1 MAWTWGRWLRI
12 GVLLAAGALVGA
24 VLSSVEWNP
33 ASSGTSAARPA
44 GAGEG
49 TATLVP
55 VSLTELKITPA
66 VIALPAAKP
75 TTLQVRNAGQ
85 AAHSMAVEAA
95 GRTLSTPELA
105 PGGTATLRLPG
116 LTPGSY
122 RAWCTVPG
130 HREAGMT
137 ATLTVS
143 ATTKQAATP
152 SAAAPSQTTQMT
164 GMPMAAAHD
173 GAAMAA
179 AHERSMRAF
188 PATTRGHGN
197 QLQFPTIDR
206 GVKVFHLVAGST
218 RWEVAPGDVRDAQ
231 TFNGQVPGP
240 QLRVRRGDRV
250 RVVVDNR
257 LQEPTTV
264 HFHGLTVPNAADGVP
279 YVTQPPIMPGQRYT
293 YEFTVVDPPG
303 TYLYHSHFN
312 SAEQVGRGLYGVI
325 VVEPAQRSWQREYT
339 VLVND
344 GSLGYTIN
352 GKGFPATEPLLA
364 SRGQRVLIR
373 LGNIGQ
379 MLHPFHLHGY
389 HFQVVA
395 KDGQPEP
402 RAFMADTL
410 VVAPGERYDVLVD
423 ATQPGVWAFHCH
435 VLSHVEGPQGMFGMA
450 TALIVK

>member
-1 MAWTWGRWLRI
+1 MAWTWGRWVRI
-12 GVLLAAGALVGA
+12 VALLAAGALTGA
-24 VLSSVEWNP
+24 VLSSVEWNSAP
-33 ASSGTSAARPA
+33 SGKSAAQA
-44 GAGEG
+44 ATASKQ

-55 VSLTELKITPA
+55 VSLTELRFTPA
-66 VIALPAAKP
+66 VIGLPAAQP

-85 AAHSMAVEAA
+85 AAHSMAVEVP

-105 PGGTATLRLPG
+105 PGATATLRLPA
-116 LTPGSY
+116 LAPGSY

-137 ATLTVS
+137 ATLAVT

-152 SAAAPSQTTQMT
+152 STAPPTQMA
-164 GMPMAAAHD
+164 GMPTGAPQDA
-173 GAAMAA
+173 AAMAA
-179 AHERSMRAF
+179 AHQRAVQAF

-197 QLQFPTIDR
+197 QLQLPSIDH

-218 RWEVAPGDVRDAQ
+218 RWEVAPRDLRDAQ

-240 QLRVRRGDRV
+240 QVRVRRGDRV

-279 YVTQPPIMPGQRYT
+279 YITQPPIMPGQRYT

-339 VLVND
+339 VLVGD

-373 LGNIGQ
+373 LGNVGQ
-379 MLHPFHLHGY
+379 LLHPFHLHGY
-389 HFQVVA
+389 HFQVLA

-402 RAFMADTL
+402 RPFLADTL